1 MADLQSRSAA
11 NRLGNGGK
19 QAQPGFCARPGP
31 KVVRATRQCPLALNS
46 LTAPVV
52 ARDVVTKTG
61 LKSLVYVG
69 GSSNQL
75 FAVDTDRNPR
85 VASKVSSLYQIKRRS
100 ILFVSKLS
108 KLLRQLLIASKT

>member
-11 NRLGNGGK
+11 NRLGNGGSK
-19 QAQPGFCARPGP
+19 LSPDSVPALDLKWSVQLDN
-31 KVVRATRQCPLALNS
+31 VPLALNS

-85 VASKVSSLYQIKRRS
+85 VAPKVSSLYQIKRRS

-108 KLLRQLLIASKT
+108 KCYASY